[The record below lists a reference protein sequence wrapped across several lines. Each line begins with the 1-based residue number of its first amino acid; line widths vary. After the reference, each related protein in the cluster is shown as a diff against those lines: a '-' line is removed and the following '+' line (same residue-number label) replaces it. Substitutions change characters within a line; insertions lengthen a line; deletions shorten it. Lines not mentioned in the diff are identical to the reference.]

1 MNRPLPPLDPID
13 HMLDRLTW
21 RAAFGDPVQ
30 RDDTT
35 VVPITDV
42 TLGFGYGYGFD
53 GGIAA
58 EGEADTRQTR
68 RLAPNQ
74 RRRIQWQRRR
84 AAARRAPRK
93 PRWRRIQALRG
104 RKPPVPDPVP
114 PHRLERL
121 LDHPHHRRLRAPP
134 PRRRVTAV
142 PATRARR
149 PP

>member
-21 RAAFGDPVQ
+21 RVAFGDPVQ

-58 EGEADTRQTR
+58 EGEADT
-68 RLAPNQ
+68 PPD
-74 RRRIQWQRRR
+74 
-84 AAARRAPRK
+84 AAAGAVNGGGGLGGGGAVRPRGALHVSPAGVEYK
-93 PRWRRIQALRG
+93 PF
-104 RKPPVPDPVP
+104 VDVN
-114 PHRLERL
+114 RLFLILFPLIAWNVFWITRTIAAFA
-121 LDHPHHRRLRAPP
+121 PHHHGDE
-134 PRRRVTAV
+134 
-142 PATRARR
+142 
-149 PP
+149 